1 MNIANIPLPFIK
13 PTFGNQIDDLEIIL
27 EKHDGSLVVID
38 AEYKTEDTEDDDITE
53 TFENWVALE
62 EDTSM
67 LKDDYTDITDD
78 DLGRALR
85 NHLPD
90 VRRVYSTVL

>member
-13 PTFGNQIDDLEIIL
+13 PTFGNQIEDIEIVL

-38 AEYKTEDTEDDDITE
+38 AEYKTEDAEDDDIIE
-53 TFENWVALE
+53 TFENWDALE
-62 EDTSM
+62 EISLEVKEDF
-67 LKDDYTDITDD
+67 TDITDD

-90 VRRVYSTVL
+90 VRRVYSMAL

>member
-13 PTFGNQIDDLEIIL
+13 PTFGNQIEDLEIVL

-38 AEYKTEDTEDDDITE
+38 AEFKTNDAEDDDIIE
-53 TFENWVALE
+53 TFENWDALE
-62 EDTSM
+62 EIS
-67 LKDDYTDITDD
+67 LEVKDYFTDITDD

-90 VRRVYSTVL
+90 VRRVYSMDL

>member
-13 PTFGNQIDDLEIIL
+13 PTFGNQIEDIEIIL
-27 EKHDGSLVVID
+27 EKHDGSLIVID
-38 AEYKTEDTEDDDITE
+38 AEFKTEDAEDDDLIKTY
-53 TFENWVALE
+53 ENWESFE
-62 EDTSM
+62 EFSREV
-67 LKDDYTDITDD
+67 KDDYTDITND

-90 VRRVYSTVL
+90 VRRVYSMDL